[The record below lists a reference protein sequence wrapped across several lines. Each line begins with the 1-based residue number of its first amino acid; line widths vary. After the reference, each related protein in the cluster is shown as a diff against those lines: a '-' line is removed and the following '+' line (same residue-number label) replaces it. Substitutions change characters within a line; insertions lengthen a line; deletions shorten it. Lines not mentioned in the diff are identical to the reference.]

1 MREKEL
7 TRQYEADINERF
19 GGKQLLTVAEVAEF
33 LGRDKRTVRDHFK
46 RMGKLQKMGRTAGI
60 SVAVLASYLS

>member
-7 TRQYEADINERF
+7 FRDNVEIINQRF

-46 RMGKLQKMGRTAGI
+46 RMGKLQKIGRTAGI

>member
-19 GGKQLLTVAEVAEF
+19 GGKQFLTVSEVAEYI
-33 LGRDKRTVRDHFK
+33 GNDPRTVRDQFK
-46 RMGKLQKMGRTAGI
+46 RMGKLKRMGRAYQI
-60 SVAVLASYLS
+60 SVKVLASYLS